1 MRVLS
6 LLIGCLLLAGM
17 LSAQTFTAALIGGFN
32 LSQLHGDKLGGYNQ
46 IGFNTGAR
54 VDARLNDRWS
64 LSIEMLYSQQG
75 SSRVKS
81 DDPASIYRN
90 IRLNFVEAP
99 VMINF
104 HDWKILASAGLS
116 YARLIDY
123 TAEDVLGTDIT
134 DLENFDPNVIS
145 MIFGATYLFSEKWG
159 FNVRWSR
166 HLTNLKADPDD
177 GRFTG
182 LNVAV
187 RMYYML

>member
-1 MRVLS
+1 MRALS
-6 LLIGCLLLAGM
+6 LLFGSMVLVGV
-17 LSAQTFTAALIGGFN
+17 LSAQTFTAALVGGFN

-46 IGFNTGAR
+46 IGLNTGAR

-81 DDPASIYRN
+81 DDPASIYRK
-90 IRLNFVEAP
+90 IRLNLVEAP

-104 HDWKILASAGLS
+104 HDWKILASGGLS
-116 YARLIDY
+116 YGRLINY
-123 TAEDVLGTDIT
+123 EVEDVLGTDIT
-134 DLENFDPNVIS
+134 DLESFDPNVLSIV
-145 MIFGATYLFSEKWG
+145 FGATYLFSEKWG

-166 HLTNLKADPDD
+166 YLTNLRANPDD

-182 LNVAV
+182 LNVGV
-187 RMYYML
+187 RLYYML